1 MRRFLLVFGAF
12 LCCAGLIF
20 ASGAKEGS
28 KGSPYAG
35 TTITFLTQAAVNMDN
50 YPKLFVDRFEK
61 ETGIKVN
68 FVTMPFL
75 QIHSKL
81 ITDFLAKSGQYD
93 LVATVGYW
101 VPEFYPAGYY
111 TPMDKFLNDP
121 KLRDPNFDFKDFL
134 PAFVDYSS
142 KWNGVLYGIPF
153 FTDSEIF
160 YYRKDLLEKAGFT
173 EPPKTWSDFDSYAA
187 KIAGMQVDGKTV
199 YGTTMDLG
207 DQDTADA
214 FILRYT
220 SMGQNHDLLTPD
232 RKTASF
238 DNDTGVKAVQAM
250 KDELKYCP
258 PGVTSYDYTA
268 AANSFLNGD
277 VAMHFDW
284 SYLYGVAQDPTKS
297 KIAGKVGVAPL
308 PADPGCKP
316 GAPLGGWALAVG
328 AYSKHQEA
336 AFLFAQFIKSK
347 AAELEGVQKLGFPPT
362 RVSVFSDPEAQKVM
376 PYLDV
381 LKTSVANGVA
391 LPRVPQFTNLMELQA
406 AELQR
411 AISQQITPQQAVDNI
426 GSAWKDVLSK

>member
-20 ASGAKEGS
+20 ASGAKEGN

-101 VPEFYPAGYY
+101 VPEFYSAGYY
-111 TPMDKFLNDP
+111 APMDKFLNDP
-121 KLRDPNFDFKDFL
+121 KLRDPNFDFNDFL
-134 PAFVDYSS
+134 SAFVDYSS
-142 KWNGVLYGIPF
+142 RWNGVLYGIPF

-160 YYRKDLLEKAGFT
+160 YYRKDILEKAGFT

-232 RKTASF
+232 RKAASF

-284 SYLYGVAQDPTKS
+284 SYLYGVAQDATKS
-297 KIAGKVGVAPL
+297 KIVGKVGVAPL

-362 RVSVFSDPEAQKVM
+362 RVSVFSDPGAQKVM

-391 LPRVPQFTNLMELQA
+391 LPRVPQFTNLMEVQA

-426 GSAWKDVLSK
+426 SSAWKDVLSK